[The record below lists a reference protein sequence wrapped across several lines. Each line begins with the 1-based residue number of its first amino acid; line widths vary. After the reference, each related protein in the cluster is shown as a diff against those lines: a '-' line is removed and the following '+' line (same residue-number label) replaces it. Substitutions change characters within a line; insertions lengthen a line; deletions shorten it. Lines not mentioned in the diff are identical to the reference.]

1 MADASSALQPI
12 DLQFLCNAIPGQFLL
27 LDPDFHIR
35 HVSNAFVE
43 ATATR
48 RPEVIGQPV
57 LTVFPFQETDH
68 AAQLQQALQAA
79 RDTKQPQT
87 LAAQKYG
94 LYHPEGESQQRYRDW
109 TITPVPAEDGHLAGL
124 ILQASDVTRRE
135 QEKEERRNQEL
146 LQALHHNLNDVV
158 WDWDLLNNNIW
169 WNDGLHTSFG
179 YSPQETEPTVTCW
192 HSRIHPDDALR
203 VITGIYQVIDSDLTL
218 WSDVYRFKKKN
229 GEYAEVLTRGSV
241 FRDPRGKGYRMI
253 GTIVDIT
260 LHRKTEVDYAAGDLV
275 LLP

>member
-1 MADASSALQPI
+1 
-12 DLQFLCNAIPGQFLL
+12 
-27 LDPDFHIR
+27 
-35 HVSNAFVE
+35 
-43 ATATR
+43 
-48 RPEVIGQPV
+48 
-57 LTVFPFQETDH
+57 
-68 AAQLQQALQAA
+68 
-79 RDTKQPQT
+79 
-87 LAAQKYG
+87 
-94 LYHPEGESQQRYRDW
+94 
-109 TITPVPAEDGHLAGL
+109 VPAKDGQLAGL

-179 YSPQETEPTVTCW
+179 YTPQETEPTVTCW

-260 LHRKTEVDYAAGDLV
+260 LHRKTEADYAAGDLV